1 MRFENYVLVYPM
13 DTRGRVLM
21 ARKKRKWCEGKL
33 VGFGGKIEPDETVRA
48 AVKRELG
55 EELNL
60 QFYHKWCRLIAVLDN
75 YTGETPRRVFVLTGK
90 PVEES
95 QEFLRTTRLDT
106 DEFVAGT
113 LKFWD
118 MDQVKPE
125 DLSEG
130 DDEWLRAAL
139 AGVMM
144 TLHVQVFP
152 GRKRGALQ
160 VKKEPSSY
168 DWDIDKMPVI

>member
-33 VGFGGKIEPDETVRA
+33 VGFGGKIEPHETIRA

-60 QFYHKWCRLIAVLDN
+60 QFYHVWCRLIAVLDIS
-75 YTGETPRRVFVLTGK
+75 TGETPRRVFVLTGK

-95 QEFLRTTRLDT
+95 QEFLRTTRLNT

-125 DLSEG
+125 DLPEG
-130 DDEWLRAAL
+130 DDGWLQAAL

-152 GRKRGALQ
+152 GRKRGTLQ
-160 VKKEPSSY
+160 IEREPSL
-168 DWDIDKMPVI
+168 DEWDIDEVPAV